1 MNVMKMS
8 LAGLQR
14 TPVVDRVKDLA
25 RSLKEILCS
34 VFTLHEEFFESIE
47 QDGIPGVMRLSQAEK
62 ISWRF
67 NFKKA
72 EPKNLY
78 FQRICNEYFCNT
90 VDFFFGEPK
99 FGIDNLKALARAW
112 ACLGSGCL
120 LLYVPNLPM
129 DPGLLPLLRKD
140 FCVHTKDRYKQKLD
154 DISQAERTIFQ
165 TYNSLHCQS
174 YQNIIDSLG
183 PEPIVRK
190 VYRPTNAETMSLE
203 DIYVLVL
210 ELLGQ
215 FERSCLYNFDCLR
228 EPVLLD
234 RIQMLV
240 ERLSKP
246 STAYHDIKNP
256 IVAFL
261 NCLSVGCHLASNIGS
276 NNLNTSCTSAVIQQI
291 PFLISNPEDWRL
303 YKGLLELKNDRES
316 SEKMVLALCSIALHM
331 NTMHLTEYPAW
342 IEDDTLRLYNRVY
355 YHWRTLLADEQEHDQ
370 KRRLDMY
377 YFRSKTSSDTD
388 KNSHNSKETLTISD
402 SKGSSCSENTKEL
415 SEKLSVT
422 LADVHHLMFGEEQ
435 SVENCMKCLINQ
447 ALRTIVQDSSQ
458 QLQFNITEKLD
469 KGLHTLI
476 LLYLHSIQRP
486 ERSYIAHDY
495 AYDFNETPNL
505 CEALKFQKLLR
516 SIQLSILNENKEQTE
531 DGNVLEIL
539 DICRQALSIR
549 VEDPLSVF
557 LQMSERLYFALSD
570 WDKLRSKHLNIYTL
584 ELARLIYRWRNLE
597 VQSWKT
603 ILDAEDRRCSASAKR
618 WWFVMYESIIIGTYR
633 ACEEN
638 NLKEYRKKL
647 VVIVEDFFS
656 SASSGQFQQR
666 LTMIKAFSKHL
677 LLLAETKPIVL
688 SIYEAVASVLDYF
701 ARYEVEIRSSI
712 SNTNKSLA
720 KDFGEVVRIAT
731 LKDRDVRKLRESAH
745 SSWKKILK
753 LKKIYQELLDQ
764 PTDLSFNRRLPHIVT
779 ETNSNISTDNV
790 NLSFGHLH
798 LADLSIPGSDQRREP
813 YNDIL
818 STVKAM
824 SLVVDMNSVIVQCT
838 KNVADMRLSLQNLS
852 QDISEQVVKKP
863 PKLSRYVIQ
872 KKRQLFNDVKRS
884 LRELGFD
891 YRVREDA
898 PKSQIS
904 TVEILASLPSLPN
917 VSFGNEPLA
926 REYFYGFIQEMPNV
940 RKLQQ
945 HHTQNLAHSEVIQFT
960 EYTENLLK
968 FLADQ
973 RNGLLIVLKSFLNVE
988 SIILKIRP
996 YLINEAFSA
1005 HESGIFI
1012 YERSSLR
1019 DKIKILPALITLSI
1033 DVLRA
1038 QDQGTEYDVRKIEN
1052 FMLKWQGVF
1061 QLAYRK
1067 ICNIPPIVYGLGSET
1082 GKKVCEDIEASLLQF
1097 VQDLHSWRR
1106 PYPAFTHIVEK
1117 LILWTTQP
1125 YDIKTESDLF
1135 NASDVHAMSQNFFDL
1150 LDLMLGS
1157 IQDVKT
1163 CIAET
1168 ETSVESNN
1176 WLYSVDK
1183 DAKKILHVFK
1193 FNSIEQQLTRILR
1206 YKTGAKKPHKDIV
1219 SCMNGLFKSLGPI
1232 IEQYRRISISFISRY
1247 TDLHGALCYYSY
1259 FIITTF
1265 KEICREE
1272 FWVSNEEGTKETFLD
1287 ETKGD
1292 KVGLGEGTGAE
1303 NADNS
1308 IEDGKDVADFD
1319 NLENQN
1325 DITDDMLE
1333 EDALELGEDSEL
1345 GNVRDNVTHDT
1356 TVEENLNDEKR
1367 EIEEKIEQTG
1377 QSAED
1382 EKLWDKGD
1390 MEEDSQAKI
1399 GQGLSAGSAAAR
1411 ETAESMSEPLQTQ
1424 GKQELKKQS
1433 KADMASTKSERERIE
1448 ETIILDDQESADL
1461 TDEYDSHVGQ
1471 TDVMENEDIDSAFED
1486 YSKTHSPSASNI
1498 EETNGADSSTLH
1510 SENLS
1515 EASNIVDIDSC
1526 EGKSPLLE
1534 NFDLDQA
1541 EGGEADLIKQSNDRA
1556 EESKDLTVRPDVA
1569 ESEINQQAWKE
1580 QRTRELGSIG
1590 TGQKQRQSTRDKQI
1604 MEDDPDFSA
1613 YQRNDNIDDDP
1624 SSQKNMNHQLT
1635 VWKALGSE
1643 LEEWVTSQVDIAQ
1656 ERSAEQ
1662 QNIDIEMADMQ
1673 SNIYKDNFLE
1683 EQALLRPENGMT
1695 LDAQDGEEQTQSES
1709 VTDVFAKE
1717 RYYESIIAPEQGNAV
1732 KKLPLSKEAIQNAS
1746 KYAQDIKISKYER
1759 SKLLNRD
1766 ETKDDYQNISTVK
1779 LWDNDRSILSHSEKS
1794 GEVSTNENIYQDLSQ
1809 VLAEQL
1815 RLILEPTK
1823 STKFRGDFRTG
1834 KKLNIRRIIPYI
1846 ASGGKRDKIW
1856 MRRTVPS
1863 KRAYQIM
1870 LALDDSKSMIESDS
1884 VSPALQSL
1892 ALISKALAI
1901 VEAGELCVV
1910 AFGEDCRIALDFGTP
1925 FVHETQN
1932 LFRKSFTFTQSRT
1945 DIRAL
1950 IEATIAHFRKARSKA
1965 AYSESHLWQLQ
1976 LIISDGI
1983 CEEHEAIKKL
1993 VSQAEQERIMIV
2005 FIIMDFGTQA
2015 TEVGQDVSQRS
2026 ILDLQTATF
2035 TSDAENNIVVKRQY
2049 YMDTFPFKWYL
2060 LVRNIKDLPFALTTA
2075 LRQWFAEVTFY
2086 DN

>member
-8 LAGLQR
+8 LAGLQQ
-14 TPVVDRVKDLA
+14 TPVADRVKDLA
-25 RSLKEILCS
+25 SSLKEILCS
-34 VFTLHEEFFESIE
+34 VFTLHEEFFESVKQE
-47 QDGIPGVMRLSQAEK
+47 GIPGVMRLSQAGK
-62 ISWRF
+62 RSWRF

-99 FGIDNLKALARAW
+99 SGTDKLKALARAW

-129 DPGLLPLLRKD
+129 DPALLPLLRKD
-140 FCVHTKDRYKQKLD
+140 FFVHTKDRYKQKLD

-165 TYNSLHCQS
+165 TYDSIHCQS
-174 YQNIIDSLG
+174 YQDIVDSLG

-190 VYRPTNAETMSLE
+190 VYRPTNAEIMSLE

-215 FERSCLYNFDCLR
+215 FERNCLYNFDCLR
-228 EPVLLD
+228 DPALLD
-234 RIQMLV
+234 RIQMLT

-261 NCLSVGCHLASNIGS
+261 NCLSLGCHLASNVGP
-276 NNLNTSCTSAVIQQI
+276 NNLDTSCTSAVIQQI

-303 YKGLLELKNDRES
+303 YSGIFELKKDQES
-316 SEKMVLALCSIALHM
+316 SEKMVLTLCSIALHM
-331 NTMHLTEYPAW
+331 NIMHLTEYPAW
-342 IEDDTLRLYNRVY
+342 IKDDTLRLYNRIC
-355 YHWRTLLADEQEHDQ
+355 YHWRTFLADEQEHDQ
-370 KRRLDMY
+370 KRRPDIY
-377 YFRSKTSSDTD
+377 QFRSKTSNDTD
-388 KNSHNSKETLTISD
+388 KNSHNSKESFTFSD
-402 SKGSSCSENTKEL
+402 SKGFPTSANTKE
-415 SEKLSVT
+415 SFEKLSET

-435 SVENCMKCLINQ
+435 SVENCMKYLINQ
-447 ALRTIVQDSSQ
+447 AIRTIIQDSSQ
-458 QLQFNITEKLD
+458 QLQPNITEKLD

-486 ERSYIAHDY
+486 ERSYIAQNY
-495 AYDFNETPNL
+495 PYDFNETPNL

-516 SIQLSILNENKEQTE
+516 SIQLSILNENKEKAE
-531 DGNVLEIL
+531 DGKILEIL
-539 DICRQALSIR
+539 DICHQAHFIR
-549 VEDPLSVF
+549 MEDPLSVF
-557 LQMSERLYFALSD
+557 LHMSERLYFILNE
-570 WDKLRSKHLNIYTL
+570 WDKLRSKHLNVYTID
-584 ELARLIYRWRNLE
+584 LARLIYRWRNLE
-597 VQSWKT
+597 VQSWKN
-603 ILDAEDRRCSASAKR
+603 ILDGEDRRYSANAKR
-618 WWFVMYESIIIGTYR
+618 WWFTMYESIIFGTYR

-638 NLKEYRKKL
+638 NLMEYRKKL
-647 VVIVEDFFS
+647 VVVLEDFFF

-688 SIYEAVASVLDYF
+688 RIYEAVASVLDYF
-701 ARYEVEIRSSI
+701 ARYEVEIRSLI
-712 SNTNKSLA
+712 SNINKDLTRDIS
-720 KDFGEVVRIAT
+720 GVVRIAT
-731 LKDRDVRKLRESAH
+731 LKDRDVRTLKESAH
-745 SSWKKILK
+745 NSWKKILK
-753 LKKIYQELLDQ
+753 LKKKYQGLLDQ
-764 PTDLSFNRRLPHIVT
+764 PANLSFNRHLPHIVT
-779 ETNSNISTDNV
+779 TNSDISINNV
-790 NLSFGHLH
+790 NLGFSHLH
-798 LADLSIPGSDQRREP
+798 VADLSIPGWDQRRET

-824 SLVVDMNSVIVQCT
+824 SLVMDINSVIVQCT
-838 KNVADMRLSLQNLS
+838 KNVADTRFSLQNLF
-852 QDISEQVVKKP
+852 QNISKQIVKKP
-863 PKLSRYVIQ
+863 PKLSRYAMQ
-872 KKRQLFNDVKRS
+872 RKRQLFYDLKRS
-884 LRELGFD
+884 LRKLGFD
-891 YRVREDA
+891 YRVRESA
-898 PKSQIS
+898 LKSRIS
-904 TVEILASLPSLPN
+904 TLDILASLPSLPN
-917 VSFGNEPLA
+917 FSFGNEPLA

-945 HHTQNLAHSEVIQFT
+945 HHTQNLAHSEVLQFT
-960 EYTENLLK
+960 DYIENLLR
-968 FLADQ
+968 FLTDQ
-973 RNGLLIVLKSFLNVE
+973 RDGLLIVLKSFLKVE
-988 SIILKIRP
+988 TIILKIRP
-996 YLINEAFSA
+996 YLINETFSA
-1005 HESGIFI
+1005 HKSGVSV
-1012 YERSSLR
+1012 YDNSSSR

-1038 QDQGTEYDVRKIEN
+1038 QGQCPEDDVRKIEI
-1052 FMLKWQGVF
+1052 FMLKWQGIF
-1061 QLAYRK
+1061 QLAYQK
-1067 ICNIPPIVYGLGSET
+1067 ICNIPPIVCGLGSET
-1082 GKKVCEDIEASLLQF
+1082 GKKVCEDIEASFQQF

-1106 PYPAFTHIVEK
+1106 LYPAFNHIVEK
-1117 LILWTTQP
+1117 LIPWTTQSS
-1125 YDIKTESDLF
+1125 DVKTESDLF
-1135 NASDVHAMSQNFFDL
+1135 NASDIHAISQDFFDL
-1150 LDLMLGS
+1150 LDLMSGS

-1176 WLYSVDK
+1176 WLHSIDK
-1183 DAKKILHVFK
+1183 DAKKILHVLK
-1193 FNSIEQQLTRILR
+1193 FNSIEQQLTSMLR
-1206 YKTGAKKPHKDIV
+1206 YNTGTKKTHEDIV
-1219 SCMNGLFKSLGPI
+1219 FCMNGLFKNLGPI
-1232 IEQYRRISISFISRY
+1232 IEQYRRVSISFISQY
-1247 TDLHGALCYYSY
+1247 TDLHGAICHYSY
-1259 FIITTF
+1259 FIVTTF
-1265 KEICREE
+1265 NEICSEE
-1272 FWVSNEEGTKETFLD
+1272 FWVTNEEGAKETFLD

-1292 KVGLGEGTGAE
+1292 KVGLGDGTGAE
-1303 NADNS
+1303 NSNNS
-1308 IEDGKDVADFD
+1308 IGDSKDIADFD

-1325 DITDDMLE
+1325 DITDDMFE

-1345 GNVRDNVTHDT
+1345 GNFSDNVTRDS
-1356 TVEENLNDEKR
+1356 TVEQNSDDEKQ
-1367 EIEEKIEQTG
+1367 EIEEKIEQAG
-1377 QSAED
+1377 QSAKD

-1399 GQGLSAGSAAAR
+1399 GQELSAGSAAAR
-1411 ETAESMSEPLQTQ
+1411 ETAENTSESLKTQ

-1433 KADMASTKSERERIE
+1433 KADVASTKAETQRIE
-1448 ETIILDDQESADL
+1448 ETVILDDQESADL
-1461 TDEYDSHVGQ
+1461 TDEYDSHISQ

-1486 YSKTHSPSASNI
+1486 CSKNYSLSASTI
-1498 EETNGADSSTLH
+1498 EETHGADSSTLH
-1510 SENLS
+1510 SDNLS
-1515 EASNIVDIDSC
+1515 EASNIADAENC
-1526 EGKSPLLE
+1526 EGKSPLSE
-1534 NFDLDQA
+1534 NLDLDQA
-1541 EGGEADLIKQSNDRA
+1541 EEGEAGLIKQSNDRD
-1556 EESKDLTVRPDVA
+1556 EESEDLAVKPDFA

-1580 QRTRELGSIG
+1580 KGAREPGSIG
-1590 TGQKQRQSTRDKQI
+1590 TAAQSIRDKQI
-1604 MEDDPDFSA
+1604 MEDDPDLGT
-1613 YQRNDNIDDDP
+1613 YQRNDNIDDHP
-1624 SSQKNMNHQLT
+1624 SSQENMNHQLT

-1662 QNIDIEMADMQ
+1662 QNINTEMADIQ

-1683 EQALLRPENGMT
+1683 EQALLRPENEMS
-1695 LDAQDGEEQTQSES
+1695 LHAQDGEEQTQSES
-1709 VTDVFAKE
+1709 VTDVLAKE
-1717 RYYESIIAPEQGNAV
+1717 HSYEGIIAPEQGNAV
-1732 KKLPLSKEAIQNAS
+1732 KKIPLSKEASQNAS
-1746 KYAQDIKISKYER
+1746 KYAEDTKISKHER

-1766 ETKDDYQNISTVK
+1766 ELKDDYQNKSTVK
-1779 LWDNDRSILSHSEKS
+1779 IRDNDRSILSHSEES
-1794 GEVSTNENIYQDLSQ
+1794 GEVSTNENTYQDLSQ

-1863 KRAYQIM
+1863 KRAYHIM

-1910 AFGEDCRIALDFGTP
+1910 AFGEDCRIALDFGDP

-1932 LFRKSFTFTQSRT
+1932 LLKKSFTFKQSRT

-1993 VSQAEQERIMIV
+1993 LSQAEQERIMIV
-2005 FIIMDFGTQA
+2005 FIIMDFGMQA
-2015 TEVGQDVSQRS
+2015 TEVEQDVSQRS
-2026 ILDLQTATF
+2026 VLDLQTATF

-2075 LRQWFAEVTFY
+2075 LRQWFAEVTSHK
-2086 DN
+2086 N